1 MNMATH
7 CANCNALAVTPTMVA
22 WRTFDGTG
30 VLCSPKCLL
39 TERMLSPSWTEHVQ
53 ALRTALECDVDPGM
67 CWFELGDRRV
77 LAFPITD
84 GNTVQLE
91 LDARGPLGWDRC
103 LRVPWGRVLDARP
116 VGGA

>member
-1 MNMATH
+1 
-7 CANCNALAVTPTMVA
+7 
-22 WRTFDGTG
+22 
-30 VLCSPKCLL
+30 
-39 TERMLSPSWTEHVQ
+39 
-53 ALRTALECDVDPGM
+53 M

-84 GNTVQLE
+84 GNAVQLE

-103 LRVPWGRVLDARP
+103 HRVPWGRVLDARP